1 MLDSLFLM
9 WLFRLLG
16 IVLLAASG
24 WCAAQ
29 QGGLPYKSA
38 TVFAVHPV
46 ASAPTVHAN
55 EAHPNVILI
64 TLDTTRAD
72 RVGFLGSTRG
82 LTPNLDA
89 VAHDGTVF
97 ARAYSQVPLTTAS
110 HATILT
116 GTYPQYNHV
125 NDFGV
130 PLAAGLP
137 YLPDILHQH
146 GYRTAAFVGSLIL
159 DPIAGTAPG
168 FDRGFDLY
176 DAGFRIKT
184 AKDNRYDTI
193 ERRAGDVVAHT
204 LAWLK
209 KRPAGAPPF
218 FLWVHLYDPHDPYDP
233 PEPYKSK
240 FADPYDGEIA
250 YADAMLGRLFAALRA
265 TGLYQGSL
273 IAMMSDHGEAFGEHG
288 ERTHGIFLYDET
300 IHVPL
305 LIKLPA
311 NGSAR
316 KHEPKYVAKSD
327 VRVGLVDVTP
337 TVLEIAGIPI
347 PKEIQGQSLLG
358 VMRLGAIKSGA
369 QSEKTPNRD
378 IDRPIYSETD
388 YPHRAF
394 KWSSLR
400 ALRTGKYLAVEAPR
414 RELYDQSSDPK
425 ALNNLA
431 PSSPAVADTLVS
443 EVEQFRQQTSTDLAA
458 AEKLDPE
465 QAEKLRALGYVG
477 SDAGQGHEGEIGGTD
492 PKDRIEIA
500 NLMHDGILE
509 VEQGE
514 YQSATLNLERVL
526 QTEPDS
532 AIAYVQLGTAWT
544 RLKDYEKA
552 LPILQKAVELKA
564 DSGLAQY
571 ELGLALY
578 ETGSW
583 KEAAPQFEQVVAH
596 SPRWADAHFSLAAVY
611 ARIERVPEAIEEL
624 DKALALDPD
633 HYRAN
638 LLRGRLLSLLGK
650 PSEALPNLQKAA
662 AVAPDSRE
670 AHLFLADAY
679 AQLGRSAEEKRER
692 FRAEKAKASAR

>member
-9 WLFRLLG
+9 RLFRIVG
-16 IVLLAASG
+16 ILSLAAG
-24 WCAAQ
+24 GCCAAQ
-29 QGGLPYKSA
+29 QARIPQKTTTSPA
-38 TVFAVHPV
+38 APPHTVHP
-46 ASAPTVHAN
+46 SPQ
-55 EAHPNVILI
+55 HPNVILI
-64 TLDTTRAD
+64 TVDTTRAD
-72 RVGFLGSTRG
+72 RMGFLGSARG

-89 VAHDGTVF
+89 VARDGIAFT
-97 ARAYSQVPLTTAS
+97 RAYSHVPLTTAS

-137 YLPDILHQH
+137 FLPDILHQH
-146 GYRTAAFVGSLIL
+146 GYKTAAFVGSLIL

-184 AKDNRYDTI
+184 ARDNRYDTI
-193 ERRAGDVVAHT
+193 ERRAGVVVAHA
-204 LAWLK
+204 LAWLNT
-209 KRPAGAPPF
+209 RPANAQPF

-250 YADAMLGRLFAALRA
+250 YADAMLGKLFAALKA
-265 TGLYQGSL
+265 AGLYRDSL
-273 IAMMSDHGEAFGEHG
+273 IAMMADHGEAFGEHG
-288 ERTHGIFLYDET
+288 ERTHGILLYDET

-305 LIKLPA
+305 VIKLPGNA
-311 NGSAR
+311 GSAVKR
-316 KHEPKYVAKSD
+316 PAKND
-327 VRVGLVDVTP
+327 ARVGLVDVAP
-337 TVLEIAGIPI
+337 TVLDVAGIPI
-347 PKEIQGQSLLG
+347 PKEIQGQSLRPA
-358 VMRLGAIKSGA
+358 M
-369 QSEKTPNRD
+369 QSEKTPEHPT
-378 IDRPIYSETD
+378 DRPIYSETD

-400 ALRTGKYLAVEAPR
+400 ALRTERYLTIEAPK
-414 RELYDQSSDPK
+414 RELYDQVADPK

-431 PSSPAVADTLVS
+431 TSSPAVADTLLS
-443 EVEQFRQQTSTDLAA
+443 GLEKFRQQTSAELADA
-458 AEKLDPE
+458 ARLDPE

-477 SDAGQGHEGEIGGTD
+477 GDSGQGHEGKIGGID
-492 PKDRIEIA
+492 PKDRIEVA
-500 NLMHDGILE
+500 NLMHDGMLE

-514 YQSATLNLERVL
+514 YQSAISKLERVI

-544 RLKDYEKA
+544 RLKDYDKA

-571 ELGLALY
+571 ELGLALF

-583 KEAAPQFEQVVAH
+583 KEAAPQFEQAVSR
-596 SPRWADAHFSLAAVY
+596 SPRWADAHFSLASVY
-611 ARIERVPEAIEEL
+611 ARIDRVPEAMQEL
-624 DKALALDPD
+624 DKTLALNPN

-650 PSEALPNLQKAA
+650 PDEALPNLKKAA
-662 AVAPDSRE
+662 AVEPDSRE
-670 AHLFLADAY
+670 AHLFLADVY
-679 AQLGRSAEEKRER
+679 AQLGRSAEEKAER
-692 FRAEKAKASAR
+692 ARAEKAKPPGAR

>member
-9 WLFRLLG
+9 RCFRLLG
-16 IVLLAASG
+16 ILLLASSG

-29 QGGLPYKSA
+29 PARLPYKPA
-38 TVFAVHPV
+38 TVPA
-46 ASAPTVHAN
+46 AAKNTV
-55 EAHPNVILI
+55 HPNVILI
-64 TLDTTRAD
+64 TLDTTRVD
-72 RVGFLGSTRG
+72 RMGFLGSTRG
-82 LTPNLDA
+82 LTPNLDELA
-89 VAHDGTVF
+89 KDGTAF
-97 ARAYSQVPLTTAS
+97 TRAYAHVPLTTAS
-110 HATILT
+110 HTTILT

-184 AKDNRYDTI
+184 AKENRYDTI
-193 ERRAGDVVAHT
+193 ERRAGEVVAHA
-204 LAWLK
+204 LGWLK

-250 YADAMLGRLFAALRA
+250 YADAMLGKLFAALRA
-265 TGLYQGSL
+265 AGLYEGSL
-273 IAMMSDHGEAFGEHG
+273 IAMMADHGEAFGEHG

-311 NGSAR
+311 TAGSAR
-316 KHEPKYVAKSD
+316 KHEPKYLAKSD
-327 VRVGLVDVTP
+327 ARVGLVDVTP
-337 TVLEIAGIPI
+337 TVLEITGIPI

-358 VMRLGAIKSGA
+358 VMQLGAIKSGA
-369 QSEKTPNRD
+369 QSEKAPNRD

-400 ALRTGKYLAVEAPR
+400 ALRTGKYLAIEAPK
-414 RELYDQSSDPK
+414 RELYDQASDPK
-425 ALNNLA
+425 TLNNLA

-443 EVEQFRQQTSTDLAA
+443 EVEQFRQQTSAELAGA
-458 AEKLDPE
+458 AKLDPE

-477 SDAGQGHEGEIGGTD
+477 GDAGQGHEGKIGGTD
-492 PKDRIEIA
+492 PKDRIEVA

-514 YQSATLNLERVL
+514 YQSAILKLERVL

-583 KEAAPQFEQVVAH
+583 KEAAPQFEQAVAR

-611 ARIERVPEAIEEL
+611 ARIDRVPKAMQEL
-624 DKALALDPD
+624 DKALALNPD

-662 AVAPDSRE
+662 SVEPDSRE

-679 AQLGRSAEEKRER
+679 AQLGRSAEEKVER
-692 FRAEKAKASAR
+692 ARAEKAKAPVAR

>member
-1 MLDSLFLM
+1 MLDSLFRMRLSR
-9 WLFRLLG
+9 LFGVPLLG
-16 IVLLAASG
+16 IAVY
-24 WCAAQ
+24 CAAQ
-29 QGGLPYKSA
+29 QPPTPNQSVKPSTHA
-38 TVFAVHPV
+38 TDHP
-46 ASAPTVHAN
+46 SAP
-55 EAHPNVILI
+55 HPNIILI
-64 TLDTTRAD
+64 TVDTTRAD
-72 RVGFLGSTRG
+72 RMGFLGSTRG

-89 VAHDGTVF
+89 LARDGTVF
-97 ARAYSQVPLTTAS
+97 TRAYAHVPLTTAS

-137 YLPDILHQH
+137 YLPDILHH
-146 GYRTAAFVGSLIL
+146 EGYKTAAFIGSLIL

-184 AKDNRYDTI
+184 AKDDRYKTI
-193 ERRAGDVVAHT
+193 ERRGGEVVAHA

-209 KRPAGAPPF
+209 TRPTNAPPF

-250 YADAMLGRLFAALRA
+250 YADAMLGKLFAALKTA
-265 TGLYQGSL
+265 GLYQSAL
-273 IAMMSDHGEAFGEHG
+273 IAMMADHGEAFGEHG

-305 LIKLPA
+305 LIKLPIA
-311 NGSAR
+311 AGSSAKPDLR
-316 KHEPKYVAKSD
+316 SMPAPKKIET
-327 VRVGLVDVTP
+327 RVGLVDVTP
-337 TVLEIAGIPI
+337 TILDAAGIAI
-347 PKEIQGQSLLG
+347 PKEIQGESLLQ
-358 VMRLGAIKSGA
+358 AIKSGEHSGEA
-369 QSEKTPNRD
+369 AN
-378 IDRPIYSETD
+378 RPIYSETD

-400 ALRTGKYLAVEAPR
+400 ALRTERYLAIEAPHP
-414 RELYDQSSDPK
+414 ELYDQSSDPK
-425 ALNNLA
+425 AAKNLA
-431 PSSPAVADTLVS
+431 PSSPAVANTLIAQA
-443 EVEQFRQQTSTDLAA
+443 EKFRQQTA
-458 AEKLDPE
+458 AELATAAKLDPD

-477 SDAGQGHEGEIGGTD
+477 GDSGPGHEGRIGGID
-492 PKDRIEIA
+492 PKDRIEVA
-500 NLMHDGILE
+500 NLMHDGIIE

-514 YQSATLNLERVL
+514 YQSAITKLEQVIK
-526 QTEPDS
+526 TEPAS

-544 RLKDYEKA
+544 RLKDYQKA

-578 ETGSW
+578 ETGNW
-583 KEAAPQFEQVVAH
+583 KDAAPQFEQAVAR
-596 SPRWADAHFSLAAVY
+596 SPRWADAHFSLASVY
-611 ARIERVPEAIEEL
+611 ARTDRVPEAMQEL
-624 DKALALDPD
+624 DQALALNPN

-650 PSEALPNLQKAA
+650 PEEALPNLQKAA
-662 AVAPDSRE
+662 EVEPTSRE
-670 AHLFLADAY
+670 AHQFLADAY
-679 AQLGRSAEEKRER
+679 AQLGMSAEEKQER
-692 FRAEKAKASAR
+692 IRAENAKPAEH

>member
-1 MLDSLFLM
+1 MLDSLFVMRALRILA
-9 WLFRLLG
+9 LFVLALNCWRVSAQSEPSSQPTSHRLKAVPS
-16 IVLLAASG
+16 VL
-24 WCAAQ
+24 
-29 QGGLPYKSA
+29 PR
-38 TVFAVHPV
+38 
-46 ASAPTVHAN
+46 
-55 EAHPNVILI
+55 PNIILI
-64 TLDTTRAD
+64 TVDTTRAD
-72 RVGFLGSTRG
+72 RMGFLGSTRG
-82 LTPNLDA
+82 LSPNLDA
-89 VAHDGTVF
+89 LAHDGTAF
-97 ARAYSQVPLTTAS
+97 THAYSHVPLTTAS

-116 GTYPQYNHV
+116 GTYPQYSHV

-137 YLPDILHQH
+137 YLPDILHHQ
-146 GYRTAAFVGSLIL
+146 GYKTAAFVGSLIL

-184 AKDNRYDTI
+184 ARDNRYDTI
-193 ERRAGDVVAHT
+193 ERRAGDVVGHA

-209 KRPAGAPPF
+209 MRPANAPPF

-240 FADPYDGEIA
+240 FADRYDGEIA
-250 YADAMLGRLFAALRA
+250 YADAMLGRLFGALKTA
-265 TGLYQGSL
+265 GLYQDSL
-273 IAMMSDHGEAFGEHG
+273 IAMMADHGEAFGEHG

-305 LIKLPA
+305 VIKLPSIA
-311 NGSAR
+311 GPR
-316 KHEPKYVAKSD
+316 GKQVPKHMPTTD
-327 VRVGLVDVTP
+327 TRVGLVDVAP
-337 TVLEIAGIPI
+337 TILQIAGIAI
-347 PKEIQGQSLLG
+347 PPEMQGQSLVSAL
-358 VMRLGAIKSGA
+358 
-369 QSEKTPNRD
+369 QSEKVNE
-378 IDRPIYSETD
+378 RPIYSETD

-400 ALRTGKYLAVEAPR
+400 ALRTEKYLAIEAPKP
-414 RELYDQSSDPK
+414 ELYDQTADPK
-425 ALNNLA
+425 TLKNLA
-431 PSSPAVADTLVS
+431 PSSPAVTDTLLAQ
-443 EVEQFRQQTSTDLAA
+443 VEKFREQTAADLAVA
-458 AEKLDPE
+458 AKLDPD

-477 SDAGQGHEGEIGGTD
+477 GDTGAGHEGKIGGID
-492 PKDRIEIA
+492 PKDRIEVA

-514 YQSATLNLERVL
+514 FRSAIAKLERVI

-544 RLKDYEKA
+544 RLKDYPKA

-571 ELGLALY
+571 ELGLALF
-578 ETGSW
+578 ETGNW
-583 KEAAPQFEQVVAH
+583 KEAAPQFEQAVAR

-611 ARIERVPEAIEEL
+611 ARIDRVPGAMDEL
-624 DKALALDPD
+624 DKALALSPD

-650 PSEALPNLQKAA
+650 PAEGLPNLQKAA
-662 AVAPDSRE
+662 SVEPDSRE
-670 AHLFLADAY
+670 AHLFLAEAY
-679 AQLGRSAEEKRER
+679 AQLGRPTDAKAEQA
-692 FRAEKAKASAR
+692 RAEKTKPPSQ

>member
-1 MLDSLFLM
+1 MLDTLFLAR
-9 WLFRLLG
+9 LFRLIG
-16 IVLLAASG
+16 IILLASGG
-24 WCAAQ
+24 WCATQSRRPNESGSAHT
-29 QGGLPYKSA
+29 LPRNA
-38 TVFAVHPV
+38 
-46 ASAPTVHAN
+46 
-55 EAHPNVILI
+55 AHPNVILI

-72 RVGFLGSTRG
+72 RMGFLGSTRG

-89 VAHDGTVF
+89 LAHDGTAF
-97 ARAYSQVPLTTAS
+97 ARAYSHVPLTTAS

-116 GTYPQYNHV
+116 GTYPQYSHV

-137 YLPDILHQH
+137 YLPDILRQH

-159 DPIAGTAPG
+159 DPVAGTAPG

-193 ERRAGDVVAHT
+193 ERRAGDVVAHA
-204 LAWLK
+204 LVWLK

-250 YADAMLGRLFAALRA
+250 YADAMLGKLFAALKTA
-265 TGLYQGSL
+265 GLYQGSL
-273 IAMMSDHGEAFGEHG
+273 IATMADHGEAFGEHG

-305 LIKLPA
+305 LIKLP
-311 NGSAR
+311 GSAASAG
-316 KHEPKYVAKSD
+316 KHEPQRQRKNDA
-327 VRVGLVDVTP
+327 RVGLVDVTP
-337 TVLEIAGIPI
+337 TVLEVTGIPI

-358 VMRLGAIKSGA
+358 VINHSA
-369 QSEKTPNRD
+369 QSEAAA
-378 IDRPIYSETD
+378 DRPIYSETD

-400 ALRTGKYLAVEAPR
+400 ALRTGKYLAIEAPK
-414 RELYDQSSDPK
+414 RELYDQANDPK

-431 PSSPAVADTLVS
+431 PSSPAVADTLLA
-443 EVEQFRQQTSTDLAA
+443 EVEKFRQQTSADLAA
-458 AEKLDPE
+458 AAKLDPD

-477 SDAGQGHEGEIGGTD
+477 GDSGQGHEGRIGGTD
-492 PKDRIEIA
+492 PKDRIEVA

-509 VEQGE
+509 VEQGQ
-514 YQSATLNLERVL
+514 YQSAIAKLERVI

-544 RLKDYEKA
+544 RLKDYDKA

-571 ELGLALY
+571 ELGLALF

-583 KEAAPQFEQVVAH
+583 KEAAPQFEQAVAR

-611 ARIERVPEAIEEL
+611 ARIDRVPEAMQEL
-624 DKALALDPD
+624 DKSLALNPD

-650 PSEALPNLQKAA
+650 PAEALANLKKATE
-662 AVAPDSRE
+662 VRPDSRE
-670 AHLFLADAY
+670 AHQFLADAY
-679 AQLGRSAEEKRER
+679 AQLGRSAEERMER
-692 FRAEKAKASAR
+692 ARAESAKASSR